1 LGGFLASAGHRLIV
15 PPAENGETAEYAAL
29 EGLRK
34 IARYSYETC
43 SNHADDPPLKAHFD
57 AVEKSDAVILIGGFD
72 GTYASGLTAL
82 RRRKLIIPIPAFGG
96 SAQDLCDIDDI
107 GHSLEDRIRNLDIN
121 EQGWK
126 KKMVDAIRET
136 LNGFPKLLIIHGRGS
151 SGERLKKYISA
162 ESKNKKSLLFGLAI
176 PVIMNLSGKGAD
188 SVPSVFEGLAS
199 QFHAII
205 AIATA
210 DDIGGF
216 ASRKQ

>member
-1 LGGFLASAGHRLIV
+1 MGGFLASAGHRLIV